1 MKIVGIIPARYHSTR
16 FEGKPLVNIGGR
28 TMIERVYRQARK
40 AKILERVIVATD
52 DQRIYQAVEGFGGE
66 VKMTSS
72 SHESGTDRVA
82 EVVSGLDIAA
92 NGVVVN
98 IQGDAPLLRPETV
111 NELVKPFFDDPT
123 LPMSTA
129 SYRIGDTKEISNP
142 NVVKVAMDKS
152 GFALYFSR
160 SPIPYTRDGASHP
173 TLFKH
178 LGIYAYRREFLLNFA
193 KLPRSPLEI
202 TEDLEQLRV
211 LENGYRIKVI
221 QSKYDSPEVNTSQD
235 LEKIRKTLL
244 HPRAL

>member
-1 MKIVGIIPARYHSTR
+1 MKIAGIIPARYHSTR
-16 FEGKPLVNIGGR
+16 FEGKPLANIGGR

-52 DQRIYQAVEGFGGE
+52 DQRIYQSVEGFGGE
-66 VKMTSS
+66 VEMTSS

-82 EVVSGLDIAA
+82 EVASRLDMVA

-98 IQGDAPLLRPETV
+98 IQGDAPLLRPATV
-111 NELVKPFFDDPT
+111 NELVKPLLDDPT

-129 SYRIGDTKEISNP
+129 SYRIRDPKEISNP
-142 NVVKVAMDKS
+142 NVVKVAVDKS

-160 SPIPYTRDGASHP
+160 STIPYIRDGTSRP

-193 KLPRSPLEI
+193 KLARSPLEI
-202 TEDLEQLRV
+202 TEGLEQLRA
-211 LENGYRIKVI
+211 LENGYRIKVV
-221 QSKYDSPEVNTSQD
+221 QSKYDSPEVNTPQD
-235 LEKIRKTLL
+235 LEEIRKTLL